1 MLDVERAR
9 ALTPGCAHVIHLNHA
24 GASLMPEPV
33 LETVVSHLRREAEI
47 GGYEAADEAGDG
59 LEAVYR
65 SAARLLGAARDE
77 IALVE
82 NATRAWDM
90 AFYSLRFRP
99 GDRIL
104 IGRAEYVSNVIAELQ
119 VASRRGVALEV
130 VDDDEHGQIDVT
142 ELERRIDD
150 RVRLIALTH
159 VPTNG
164 GLVNPAADVGRV
176 ARAAGVPFLLDAT
189 QSAGQIA
196 LDVASLGC
204 DVLCLTGRK
213 YLRGPRGTGVLYVR
227 RELGGDLDP
236 PFLEVRSATWI
247 APDRYEV
254 APGARRFETWD
265 RNVAGLLGL
274 GAAIDHALGWGIE
287 AIEARVAALGDGLR
301 QRLGAVEGVAVHDK
315 GLRRCGI
322 VTFTV
327 AGADA
332 AEALRRLAAERVN
345 TFVSPVTSA
354 QLDLPARG
362 LGDLVRASVHYVNT
376 EEELDRAAE
385 AVASLARRS

>member
-9 ALTPGCAHVIHLNHA
+9 ALTPGCARVLHLNHA

-33 LETVVSHLRREAEI
+33 LGTVVSHLRREAEI
-47 GGYEAADEAGDG
+47 GGYEAADEARDR

-65 SAARLLGAARDE
+65 STARLLGAAPDE
-77 IALVE
+77 IALAE

-90 AFYSLRFRP
+90 AFYSFRFRP

-119 VASRRGVALEV
+119 VAARRGVTLEV
-130 VDDDEHGQIDVT
+130 VDDDEHGQLDVSA
-142 ELERRIDD
+142 LARRIDD

-164 GLVNPAADVGRV
+164 GLVNPAAEVGRV

-189 QSAGQIA
+189 QSAGQLA
-196 LDVASLGC
+196 LDVGELGC

-213 YLRGPRGTGVLYVR
+213 YLRGPRGTGALYVR
-227 RELGGDLDP
+227 RELADDLEP
-236 PFLEVRSATWI
+236 PFLEVRSATWT

-254 APGARRFETWD
+254 ALAARRFETWE

-274 GAAIDHALGWGIE
+274 GAAIDHALGWGID
-287 AIEARVAALGDGLR
+287 AIEDRVVALGEGLR
-301 QRLGAVEGVAVHDK
+301 ERLRALDGVAVHDK

-327 AGADA
+327 DGVHSS
-332 AEALRRLAAERVN
+332 EVQRRLSAQRIN
-345 TFVSPVTSA
+345 TMVSPVTSG

-362 LGDLVRASVHYVNT
+362 LGDLVRASVHYLNT
-376 EEELDRAAE
+376 EDELDRAAD
-385 AVASLARRS
+385 AAAALARCS